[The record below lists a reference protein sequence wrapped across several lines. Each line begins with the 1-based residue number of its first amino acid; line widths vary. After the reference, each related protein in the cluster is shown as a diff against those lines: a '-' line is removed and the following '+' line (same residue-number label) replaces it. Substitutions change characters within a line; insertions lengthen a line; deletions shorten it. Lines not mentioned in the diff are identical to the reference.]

1 MAQFTSESLLAGPPG
16 GQLGYNLTTLG
27 IIDAGSGQLLKSY
40 YPMHQVQETG
50 SYWTGF
56 KRTELKMHFVTD
68 QKVFIVYSW
77 DTPTKSLA
85 LISFDP
91 MQQDSVPMPTS
102 VRLIAYE
109 ASNTPPMTLNAVNLL
124 SLSSSLS
131 DDRKFMYIGG
141 GTEGRA
147 SLFKWSISAKTHSW
161 HFLMH
166 DIINPIYRRDFFQIV
181 QIAQSLNKTND
192 TNHIAFCARTEKTT
206 EIKRNLFGYLRE
218 NKYSQGGIVHLN
230 LTVYLDAETKGM
242 C

>member
-1 MAQFTSESLLAGPPG
+1 MAQFTSEFLFAGPGG
-16 GQLGYNLTTLG
+16 GQLRNNLTTLG
-27 IIDAGSGQLLKSY
+27 VIDASTGQLLKSY
-40 YPMHQVQETG
+40 YPLHQVQETG
-50 SYWTGF
+50 NYWYGF
-56 KRTELKMHFVTD
+56 RRTELKMHFLTD

-77 DTPTKSLA
+77 DIKSLA

-91 MQQDSVPMPTS
+91 MQPDSVPMPTS
-102 VRLIAYE
+102 LRLIAYE
-109 ASNTPPMTLNAVNLL
+109 ASNTPPMILNAVNLVT
-124 SLSSSLS
+124 LSSSLS

-141 GTEGRA
+141 GTDGRA

-166 DIINPIYRRDFFQIV
+166 DIINPSFKRDFFQIV

-192 TNHIAFCARTEKTT
+192 TNHIAFCARTEKGT
-206 EIKRNLFGYLRE
+206 ELKRNLFGYLRE

-230 LTVYLDAETKGM
+230 LTVYLDAETKGI